1 MNYISLDEY
10 KKAWVFRHKD
20 MPISSEDAAQIKPMS
35 AERAAVLWTTM
46 VSREHDHPDFFDKTD
61 LDVVDVAGN
70 VYNRLVIF
78 NARAIHSASEYFG
91 DTKENAFKL
100 SINIDQKKT
109 KTSVESNQAASMI
122 RYELQFNYT
131 LISIENDCV
140 TFQKELLSSFSIIP
154 KSSGYNYGTDA
165 SLEKKYELA
174 IIENLDR
181 FISILSDININTCK

>member
-1 MNYISLDEY
+1 MKLFVIIVIMFITSCSDLEFVYKENKSLINPLYENTY
-10 KKAWVFRHKD
+10 FSTSGYN
-20 MPISSEDAAQIKPMS
+20 INFINSYLPM
-35 AERAAVLWTTM
+35 V
-46 VSREHDHPDFFDKTD
+46 
-61 LDVVDVAGN
+61 
-70 VYNRLVIF
+70 
-78 NARAIHSASEYFG
+78 FG

-122 RYELQFNYT
+122 RYELQLNYN

-140 TFQKELLSSFSIIP
+140 TFQKELLSYFSIIP